1 VCHSAERTG
10 RVQDVGRYHYH
21 DPDFLTSW
29 LAVHGFV
36 RVAGG
41 IAMIGRREIEVK
53 APDPAKSPEC
63 CC

>member
-1 VCHSAERTG
+1 MCATSRNVLA
-10 RVQDVGRYHYH
+10 DVGRYHYH

-53 APDPAKSPEC
+53 APDLVKSPEC